1 MEEQACTRDKLADIC
16 HAWVNIEEDEE
27 IMNDDVEEA
36 MEEWVSTL
44 PLPTFTNFDSD
55 CLDVDDALD
64 TVQVFF

>member
-36 MEEWVSTL
+36 MEE
-44 PLPTFTNFDSD
+44 
-55 CLDVDDALD
+55 
-64 TVQVFF
+64 